1 MKHLY
6 RKNTSTSR
14 LPANIREG
22 NQLTPSFKLIGD
34 TLKRLFQNK
43 ILMFDTLSLVF
54 FLFAHANGN
63 YLAKFIEFQFHVSPS
78 KASLVSGTTRWANI
92 RYKEDNNIKRA
103 NKKQRPG

>member
-6 RKNTSTSR
+6 LKNITLR
-14 LPANIREG
+14 LPANITEG

-92 RYKEDNNIKRA
+92 IYIEDNNIKRA